1 MAFRPRPSAKVAN
14 VGHHANGWEPE
25 GLSEHERQLT
35 RNPPTNQPVLVPRCR
50 LEEGLRALFE
60 VPPAL
65 ALLPPHPLGL
75 DVIGHAA
82 RVWRPARSEKGGK
95 PFFL

>member
-1 MAFRPRPSAKVAN
+1 MGNV
-14 VGHHANGWEPE
+14 VGHHANGTEPE
-25 GLSEHERQLT
+25 GLGERQLT
-35 RNPPTNQPVLVPRCR
+35 RNQPTDPPVLVPRRR

-60 VPPAL
+60 VAPAL

-82 RVWRPARSEKGGK
+82 RVRRPARSEKDGSLSS
-95 PFFL
+95 FNLAR